1 MLNQVSKR
9 FLTACLSKK
18 INQPINQKSYL
29 CKNVKYFFFNAG
41 KFDANKDYYA
51 ILGLSK

>member
-9 FLTACLSKK
+9 FLYACFSKK
-18 INQPINQKSYL
+18 LNPSMNQKSYL

-41 KFDANKDYYA
+41 KFDTNKDYYA